1 MWKYCSTQ
9 IQKSLHKSNKNAET
23 KNKTSDE
30 TNNYQQTVEKNR
42 SHHLCIICK
51 QTFESESDLEKHFP
65 TCGSQNTR
73 NISKKVDKLKSQ
85 DCMIDTS
92 IQDSCVGT
100 KMLRSNEQSQ
110 VKTDKLNCEVCHKSF
125 HSAENLTIHVNT
137 CKKIN
142 LPCERCGTKWKSWKQ
157 CQNHLRQCHDK
168 LFKYD
173 MCAKVF
179 KRKDTLLYHINV
191 HYLNRDG
198 YSCPLCSTEFLTEKF
213 LQSHTIKEHI
223 STV

>member
-1 MWKYCSTQ
+1 MGRFFKCTHCKSMFSTRETLNQHYKFNHTNFTGLKKTYMWKYCSRQ
-9 IQKSLHKSNKNAET
+9 IQKGLHKSNKNAET
-23 KNKTSDE
+23 RNKSSDE
-30 TNNYQQTVEKNR
+30 TNNYQQTVERNR

-51 QTFESESDLEKHFP
+51 QTFESKSDLEKHFP

-92 IQDSCVGT
+92 IQDNCVGT

-125 HSAENLTIHVNT
+125 HSTENLTIHMNT

-142 LPCERCGTKWKSWKQ
+142 LPCERCRKSGNHGSSTK
-157 CQNHLRQCHDK
+157 
-168 LFKYD
+168 
-173 MCAKVF
+173 
-179 KRKDTLLYHINV
+179 T
-191 HYLNRDG
+191 
-198 YSCPLCSTEFLTEKF
+198 T
-213 LQSHTIKEHI
+213 
-223 STV
+223 